1 MKQVIDNKLYDTEK
15 SKLLYQFVK
24 NVPETRY
31 FIGKE
36 YSVNCWRDTDLYKT
50 AKGNYFIHI
59 KQPNIDHNSATNYG
73 ERKEYIEQI
82 SYDEAKEIVQKL
94 NVDKA
99 IELFG
104 EIEEA

>member
-15 SKLLYQFVK
+15 SKLLYQFLK
-24 NVPETRY
+24 NIPETRY
-31 FIGKE
+31 FMGVE
-36 YSVNCWRDTDLYKT
+36 YSINCWRDVDLYKT

-59 KQPNIDHNSATNYG
+59 KQPNIDRNGSTHFE

-82 SYDEAKEIVQKL
+82 SYEEAKKIIQEL
-94 NVDKA
+94 NIEKA
-99 IELFG
+99 IKLFG